1 MINFQGGGGALINQW
16 YKGIEEL
23 KDLGQQPKKF
33 MEKTIFKE
41 IIQDIAYNPILA
53 ELEMIDPTVR
63 IEQVRWKFGNTEIN

>member
-1 MINFQGGGGALINQW
+1 
-16 YKGIEEL
+16 
-23 KDLGQQPKKF
+23 

-63 IEQVRWKFGNTEIN
+63 IEQVKVEIWKYGDKLKRKQKLQAVRNYRITLGYMEDPEHGYYCTD